1 MRTVL
6 ICHADDAFDRRG
18 LASWLASFSTLAGV
32 VVLEETGAQKRQ
44 RYLREFRRV
53 GLLGMLDVAAMRVYQ
68 RIFQRRA
75 DQAWFRH
82 ALAAMEARY
91 GPTPEVRELHV
102 ARGGDRRVVAF
113 LHELRPDIVLARC
126 KQLLPRKVF
135 SIPRDGTFVM
145 HPGICPEYRNAHG
158 CFWAIA
164 ERDLGRVGMTL
175 LRIDAGI
182 DTGPVF
188 GHYRYDFD
196 ERRESHAV
204 IQARVV
210 LENLDALA
218 VRFAQIHAGT
228 ATPVDTA
235 GRRSGEW
242 GQPRLSRHLRARR
255 AMRVAEVNG

>member
-6 ICHADDAFDRRG
+6 ICHAGDAFDRRG
-18 LASWLASFSTLAGV
+18 LASWLAWFSTLAGV
-32 VVLEETGAQKRQ
+32 VVLEETGIQKRQ

-53 GLLGMLDVAAMRVYQ
+53 GLLGMLDVAAM
-68 RIFQRRA
+68 
-75 DQAWFRH
+75 
-82 ALAAMEARY
+82 
-91 GPTPEVRELHV
+91 
-102 ARGGDRRVVAF
+102 
-113 LHELRPDIVLARC
+113 
-126 KQLLPRKVF
+126 
-135 SIPRDGTFVM
+135 M
-145 HPGICPEYRNAHG
+145 HPGICPECRNAHG
-158 CFWAIA
+158 CFWAMA

-182 DTGPVF
+182 DTGQVF

-210 LENLDALA
+210 PENLDPLA
-218 VRFAQIHAGT
+218 VRFAQVHAGT

-235 GRRSGEW
+235 GRRSGQW
-242 GQPRLSRHLRARR
+242 GQRRLSRHLRVRR